1 MEAFVSRKRRQV
13 SSTSE
18 PSRTLS
24 TGSTSISGEDDSTDL
39 KLAVLAS
46 RFPDVDQTALFDLLI
61 TAHGSVDN
69 VINLLSD
76 QPPTSPTPPRKG
88 TSRVI
93 GCQTSLSQYS
103 IQDPLKLS
111 KRLRPLTRKGQTLHL
126 YSPTDIAAHTP
137 CSIIH
142 NFLPPSVADALL
154 RELLLEVPTFGK
166 QTFKL
171 FDNVVSSPHT
181 ASFYVDSLEEAQR
194 QETEYLYNGSY
205 LSDIRQITP
214 KMREVKTAVQ
224 EAINTE
230 IETRIRDF
238 YPEGKKLKHQSPD
251 AWIPN
256 AAFVNC
262 YAGGAE
268 SVGYHSDQLTY
279 LGPRA
284 VIGSLSLGVAREF
297 RVRKIIPQQ
306 DTTADDDDNNNNDND
321 NNRADL
327 AGQIAIHL
335 PHNSLLTM
343 HAEMQESYK
352 HAIAPSPAID
362 PHPIAGNKRINI
374 TYRHYRDDF
383 HPKYTPR
390 CKCGVATVLKCVQRK
405 KESQGRY
412 MWMCHVGNTPGKE
425 GCGYFQWAEFDGDGR
440 PPWTEKKNKKK
451 KERDAV

>member
-24 TGSTSISGEDDSTDL
+24 TVSTSISGEDDSTDL

-230 IETRIRDF
+230 IETRIRGF

-306 DTTADDDDNNNNDND
+306 DTTADDDNNNN
-321 NNRADL
+321 NNT
-327 AGQIAIHL
+327 
-335 PHNSLLTM
+335 NTNTTNKKNT
-343 HAEMQESYK
+343 E
-352 HAIAPSPAID
+352 
-362 PHPIAGNKRINI
+362 NKRQE
-374 TYRHYRDDF
+374 
-383 HPKYTPR
+383 
-390 CKCGVATVLKCVQRK
+390 GA
-405 KESQGRY
+405 
-412 MWMCHVGNTPGKE
+412 GK
-425 GCGYFQWAEFDGDGR
+425 
-440 PPWTEKKNKKK
+440 
-451 KERDAV
+451 